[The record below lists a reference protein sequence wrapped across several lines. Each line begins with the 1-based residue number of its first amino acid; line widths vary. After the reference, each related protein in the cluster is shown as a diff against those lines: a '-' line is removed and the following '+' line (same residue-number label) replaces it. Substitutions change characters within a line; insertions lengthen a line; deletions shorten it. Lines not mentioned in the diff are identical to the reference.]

1 MTQKQP
7 VRKKNIFNNPP
18 TDPCLLHTLQQVSD
32 DGNANSRQN
41 NILQHLLMKLKPWK
55 VGIST
60 DELNIPKLNSTT
72 ITEIV

>member
-18 TDPCLLHTLQQVSD
+18 TDPCPLHTLQQVSD

-41 NILQHLLMKLKPWK
+41 NILQHWK